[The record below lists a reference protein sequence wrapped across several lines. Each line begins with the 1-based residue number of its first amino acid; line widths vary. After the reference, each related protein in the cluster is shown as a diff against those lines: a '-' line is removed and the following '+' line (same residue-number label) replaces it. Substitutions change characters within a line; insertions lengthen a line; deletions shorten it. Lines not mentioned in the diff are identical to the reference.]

1 MNNASYAV
9 NDLVK
14 SMTSRGNLTLI
25 TGPSGVGKGSLVKR
39 LLQRNPDLWL
49 SISATTRQPRE
60 GENDGEDYFFLD
72 HSVFQELLDH
82 GRFLEWAEFAGNFY
96 GTPVDELNKKLD
108 SGQSVLLEIE
118 LKGARQ
124 VRKSF
129 PEVFQIFLSPP
140 SFDELEKR
148 IRGRG
153 TDEESAIKQRLERA
167 REELNSKDEFD
178 AVVINDNLEDAVA
191 EIEKLIRKR
200 KN

>member
-1 MNNASYAV
+1 
-9 NDLVK
+9 
-14 SMTSRGNLTLI
+14 MTSRGNLTLI